1 MFHYFLI
8 FLSLFFFFRK
18 RKTSATIQMTA
29 NPPKSRCCLPVTSL
43 QHDHRHRIPTANG
56 IFGIRNRRLSPS
68 AYRQNS
74 PPTAKNTTAT
84 FRFPDSGMVCLPQPS
99 ACAYACGFPS
109 CFMIWLS
116 LFHALFQ
123 NQKSPEDPARSP
135 SFSFTEQSSCFL
147 LSVYRFL
154 CSYYASPFIN
164 PSTQSL

>member
-1 MFHYFLI
+1 
-8 FLSLFFFFRK
+8 
-18 RKTSATIQMTA
+18 MTA
-29 NPPKSRCCLPVTSL
+29 NPPKISL
-43 QHDHRHRIPTANG
+43 LFTGDEFCSTIIVIASPPPMAF
-56 IFGIRNRRLSPS
+56 FGIRNRRLSPS

-135 SFSFTEQSSCFL
+135 LFLSQNSPVVFL

>member
-1 MFHYFLI
+1 
-8 FLSLFFFFRK
+8 
-18 RKTSATIQMTA
+18 MTA
-29 NPPKSRCCLPVTSL
+29 NPPKSRCCLPVTSFAARSSSS
-43 QHDHRHRIPTANG
+43 HPHRQWHFRHPKPQTFAQCIQTEQSTHR
-56 IFGIRNRRLSPS
+56 
-68 AYRQNS
+68 Q
-74 PPTAKNTTAT
+74 NTTAT

-116 LFHALFQ
+116 LFPCSFPES
-123 NQKSPEDPARSP
+123 KSPEDPARSP
-135 SFSFTEQSSCFL
+135 LFLSRNSPVVFL

>member
-1 MFHYFLI
+1 
-8 FLSLFFFFRK
+8 
-18 RKTSATIQMTA
+18 MTA
-29 NPPKSRCCLPVTSL
+29 NPPKISL
-43 QHDHRHRIPTANG
+43 LFTGDEFCSTIIVIASPPPMAF
-56 IFGIRNRRLSPS
+56 FGIRNRRLSPS

-99 ACAYACGFPS
+99 ACAYACGFR
-109 CFMIWLS
+109 F
-116 LFHALFQ
+116 FHALFQ

-135 SFSFTEQSSCFL
+135 LFLSRNSPVVFL

>member
-1 MFHYFLI
+1 
-8 FLSLFFFFRK
+8 
-18 RKTSATIQMTA
+18 MTA
-29 NPPKSRCCLPVTSL
+29 NPPKIALLFTGDEFCSTIIVIASP
-43 QHDHRHRIPTANG
+43 PPMAF
-56 IFGIRNRRLSPS
+56 FGIRNRRLSPS

-116 LFHALFQ
+116 LFPCSFPES
-123 NQKSPEDPARSP
+123 KSPEDPARSP
-135 SFSFTEQSSCFL
+135 LFLSRNSPVVFL